1 MSTDAPA
8 PTPNPNFPPAPP
20 QQHPQ
25 QQEPAAPKK
34 KSLVVRILTYVAG
47 LVVAGLV
54 IYGFNYF
61 TSDAA
66 QTKAGDCASLS
77 GTRTKPEF
85 KTVGCDAAEANYTVG
100 KVLGSLSESCG
111 GQYYDEYTETARR
124 GPDSK
129 LCLVPNLAE
138 GKCYEL
144 DNSTNVGYPVV
155 DCGKSGVAKLTN
167 VVKGSDDESACGDG
181 APIAFSEPKITYCFA
196 PAEAS

>member
-20 QQHPQ
+20 QQ
-25 QQEPAAPKK
+25 QEQAAPPKK
-34 KSLVVRILTYVAG
+34 KNIAVRILTYIAG
-47 LVVAGLV
+47 LIVVGLV

-61 TSDAA
+61 SSDAA

-85 KTVGCDAAEANYTVG
+85 KTVACGAAEANYTVA

-111 GQYYDEYTETARR
+111 GKYYDEYTETARR

-129 LCLVPNLAE
+129 LCLLPNLAE
-138 GKCYEL
+138 GSCYEL
-144 DNSTNVGYPVV
+144 DNPTNVGYPAV
-155 DCGKSGVAKLTN
+155 DCGKSGVLKLTK
-167 VVKGSDDESACGDG
+167 VVKDSDDESACGDG
-181 APIAFSEPKITYCFA
+181 APMAFSEPKTVFCFEPGQA
-196 PAEAS
+196 A